1 VTQGRIR
8 ILVVEDSPTARTFL
22 AEIFGAM
29 PDMEV
34 VGTAA
39 DGIEAIRAARDLRP
53 DVVTMDV
60 YMPRMDGLEATR
72 QIMRDCPV
80 PIVVISSM
88 GDGEVTASFRALD
101 AGAVAFVRR
110 PRGIDES
117 EATAEDIGQMIQTVR
132 LMSEVR
138 VVRRTGA
145 PPRRA
150 GSMAVPSQLS
160 LGRQD
165 VRTILVGA
173 STGGPTAII
182 DLMVPLPTSG
192 GPPVLIVQHIAAGFV
207 DGLVEWLAKA
217 TGHNIHV
224 AADGE
229 PLSCG
234 VTYVAPDGKHMGI
247 AADRIRL
254 SDAALEHGVR
264 PSVSFLFRSA
274 LENYGGA
281 VAAALLSGMGKDGA
295 HELRALKLRGATT
308 FAQDA
313 GSAIVNGMPG
323 EAVRLDAAQYVLPP
337 TEIGRA
343 IAMLVGRGPAGQ

>member
-1 VTQGRIR
+1 MTQGRIR
-8 ILVVEDSPTARTFL
+8 VLVVDDSPTARAFL
-22 AEIFGAM
+22 IEVFRAL

-34 VGTAA
+34 VGSAA

-80 PIVVISSM
+80 PIVVVSSM
-88 GDGEVTASFRALD
+88 GDGEVPASFRALE

-110 PRGIDES
+110 PRGIDETD
-117 EATAEDIGQMIQTVR
+117 AAAEDVAQMVQTVR

-138 VVRRTGA
+138 VVRRTGT
-145 PPRRA
+145 PPKRG
-150 GSMAVPSQLS
+150 GSLAVPPGLPI
-160 LGRQD
+160 GRHD
-165 VRTILVGA
+165 VRAVLVGA

-182 DLMVPLPTSG
+182 DLLLPLPISG

-207 DGLVEWLAKA
+207 DGLVDWLSSA
-217 TGHNIHV
+217 TKHNIRV

-229 PLSCG
+229 PLSAG
-234 VTYVAPDGKHMGI
+234 TTYVAPDGRHMGI
-247 AADRIRL
+247 AGGQIRL
-254 SDAALEHGVR
+254 SDAVPEHGVR

-281 VAAALLSGMGKDGA
+281 LTAALLSGMGKDGA
-295 HELRALKLRGATT
+295 HELRDLRLRGATT

-323 EAVRLDAAQYVLPP
+323 EAVRLDAARFVLPP
-337 TEIGRA
+337 IEIGRA
-343 IAMLVGRGPAGQ
+343 IATLVGGA